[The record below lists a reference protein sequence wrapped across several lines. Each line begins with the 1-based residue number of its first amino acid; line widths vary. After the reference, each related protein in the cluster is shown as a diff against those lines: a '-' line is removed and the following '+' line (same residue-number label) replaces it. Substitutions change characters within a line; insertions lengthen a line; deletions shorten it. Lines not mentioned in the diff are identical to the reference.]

1 MRSLILFLCSLLPSM
16 LLFAQTQNITGVVR
30 ASDGENVSAN
40 IQIKGTTRGS
50 STDAQGRYSIQNVPK
65 DAVLVFSSIGY
76 KTVEIALTGNNV
88 VDVTLQRDAQAL
100 DEVI

>member
-1 MRSLILFLCSLLPSM
+1 
-16 LLFAQTQNITGVVR
+16 
-30 ASDGENVSAN
+30 
-40 IQIKGTTRGS
+40 
-50 STDAQGRYSIQNVPK
+50 RYSIQNVPK

-100 DEVI
+100 DEVITIAYGSSRKGSFTGSAAVIGEKEIRDQPTTSFQNALIGKAPGVQVTASSGQAG